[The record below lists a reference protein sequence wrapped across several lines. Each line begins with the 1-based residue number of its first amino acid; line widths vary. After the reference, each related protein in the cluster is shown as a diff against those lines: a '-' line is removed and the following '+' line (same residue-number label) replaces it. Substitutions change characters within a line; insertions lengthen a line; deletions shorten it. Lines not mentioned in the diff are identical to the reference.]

1 MRTTIRQILKKI
13 SLPILKGFRSIL
25 GVDRIY
31 QSSLYLNSE
40 DIPLHVSYCLI
51 LGAKLFEDGALT
63 PMLKKRLN
71 AAIEL
76 YEKRPTITFILSGDG
91 SKSFNNDVSEM
102 YTYLRK
108 HSDIPEEQIILD
120 PKGYSTLDSLLHV
133 TEEIDRAG
141 FILLTSAF
149 HMPRSVYLCHRL
161 GLHPYAL
168 DLPETSSEYTTHYIN
183 RELLA
188 LVKNWCII
196 TFGKFPH

>member
-1 MRTTIRQILKKI
+1 MRATIRQILNKMM
-13 SLPILKGFRSIL
+13 LPILKVFRSIL

-31 QSSLYLNSE
+31 QSSLYLSSE

-51 LGAKLFEDGALT
+51 LGAKLFEDGSLT

-76 YEKRPTITFILSGDG
+76 YEKRPSIIFILSGDG
-91 SKSFNNDVSEM
+91 SKSNSNDVSEM

-120 PKGYSTLDSLLHV
+120 TKGYTTLDSLLHI
-133 TEEIDRAG
+133 TKEIDRAG
-141 FILLTSAF
+141 FILLTGAF

-168 DLPETSSEYTTHYIN
+168 DLPDTSSEYTTHYSN

-188 LVKNWCII
+188 LVKNWYII
-196 TFGKFPH
+196 TFCKFLH